1 MTLLRVENLSVKFQT
16 NDGIV
21 EALKNLSF
29 DLEKGDSLAIV
40 GESGSGKSQT
50 ALSIMGLLAKNGC
63 SEGKVFFDK
72 ENILNLPTDKLNKY
86 RAEKI
91 AMIFQDPMTSLNPYI
106 RISDQM
112 TETLIHHRGIKKS
125 EAISQAKKLM
135 DAVKIPEIEKR
146 IHMYPHEFSGG
157 MRQRVMIAMALLCS
171 PEILIAD
178 EPTTALDVTVQA
190 QVLNLL
196 TELQKEFNLSLIFIS
211 HDLSVVKQIS
221 DRVLVLREGIL
232 VENNEIKK
240 LYENPT
246 HPYTKMLLASIP
258 RIDQTEIKV
267 TKDLQKKKDPIL
279 SVKNLSVEFE
289 INQRGALPWAKK
301 EKLKAVDNISFDLY
315 PGETLGIVGESG
327 CGKSSLARAI
337 VRMIPAKKGK
347 VIWLGENLLN
357 KSNAEMKKLR
367 CNFQM
372 IFQDPL
378 ASLNPRMTIGDIV
391 AEPLKTHHPK
401 MNKKERAKKVGEIL
415 NKVDI
420 LQNLINRYPHELSG
434 GQCQRIG
441 IARALIINPKLIICD
456 EPVSALDVSIQA
468 QVVKLL
474 IELQE
479 EFNLSLIFISHDLS
493 VVKQISNKVMVIREG
508 KLIEYSEV
516 NKLYKS
522 PSHPYTKML
531 LSSIPRVD

>member
-1 MTLLRVENLSVKFQT
+1 MTLLKVENLSVKFQT

-21 EALKNLSF
+21 EAVKNLSF
-29 DLEKGDSLAIV
+29 DLGKGDSLAIV

-50 ALSIMGLLAKNGC
+50 ALSIMGLLADNGC
-63 SEGKVFFDK
+63 SDGKVFFDK
-72 ENILNLPTDKLNKY
+72 KNILNLPADKLNRY

-112 TETLIHHRGIKKS
+112 SETLIHHRGIKKS

-157 MRQRVMIAMALLCS
+157 MRQRVMIAMALLCN

-196 TELQKEFNLSLIFIS
+196 TELQK
-211 HDLSVVKQIS
+211 
-221 DRVLVLREGIL
+221 
-232 VENNEIKK
+232 
-240 LYENPT
+240 
-246 HPYTKMLLASIP
+246 
-258 RIDQTEIKV
+258 
-267 TKDLQKKKDPIL
+267 
-279 SVKNLSVEFE
+279 
-289 INQRGALPWAKK
+289 
-301 EKLKAVDNISFDLY
+301 
-315 PGETLGIVGESG
+315 
-327 CGKSSLARAI
+327 
-337 VRMIPAKKGK
+337 
-347 VIWLGENLLN
+347 
-357 KSNAEMKKLR
+357 
-367 CNFQM
+367 
-372 IFQDPL
+372 
-378 ASLNPRMTIGDIV
+378 
-391 AEPLKTHHPK
+391 
-401 MNKKERAKKVGEIL
+401 
-415 NKVDI
+415 
-420 LQNLINRYPHELSG
+420 
-434 GQCQRIG
+434 
-441 IARALIINPKLIICD
+441 
-456 EPVSALDVSIQA
+456 
-468 QVVKLL
+468 
-474 IELQE
+474 